1 MTLTGNWEFQHLACR
16 TLAIGDIHGC
26 SIAFYALLE
35 AIAPERGD
43 TIVLLGDLIDRGPSS
58 NRVIGAAI
66 GLTAHCN
73 VVCILGDHEE
83 LMLNAIK
90 DNHALPRWLRN
101 GGAETMKSYG
111 WTGVLDKSL
120 ETWFPSEH
128 IAFLNTCVPYYETRD
143 HILTHAGYVADMA
156 MPDQPALALRW
167 RTVEANANEPHV
179 SGKTVIV
186 GHSAQRSGRIRDYG
200 HVKCIDTNCVHGGW
214 LTGMDVSAG
223 TLWQSN
229 QQGQTRRE

>member
-1 MTLTGNWEFQHLACR
+1 MPLTGSLEFLHLTCR

-26 SIAFYALLE
+26 SIAFHTLLE
-35 AIAPERGD
+35 AIAPGQGD

-58 NRVIGAAI
+58 SSVIATAI
-66 GLTAHCN
+66 GLTAHCE

-83 LMLNAIK
+83 LMLNAIE
-90 DNHALPRWLRN
+90 DNSALPRWLGN
-101 GGAETMKSYG
+101 GGAETLQSYG
-111 WTGVLDKSL
+111 WTGMPGQSL
-120 ETWFPSEH
+120 GALFPSDH
-128 IAFLNTCVPYYETRD
+128 IAFLRTCVPYYETRD

-186 GHSAQRSGRIRDYG
+186 GHSAQRSGRVRDFG

-214 LTGMDVSAG
+214 LTGMDISAG

-229 QQGQTRRE
+229 QLGQTRRE